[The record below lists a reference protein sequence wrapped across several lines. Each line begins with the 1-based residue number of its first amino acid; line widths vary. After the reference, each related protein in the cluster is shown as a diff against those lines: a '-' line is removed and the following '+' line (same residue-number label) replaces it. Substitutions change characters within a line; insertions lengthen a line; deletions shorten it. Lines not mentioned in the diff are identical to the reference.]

1 RRACAGRGGGWARSA
16 CSSGA
21 RGGACGNGGGRR
33 GGASAAGGGGG
44 GGGRRLSCASGAR
57 ARTRTCPPQTGRTPG
72 RRSLSDAEATGPLR
86 LHKPHGQNFVL
97 RAMANITG
105 SLAVRR
111 RNGENHAYLW
121 VLKRAPGRS

>member
-1 RRACAGRGGGWARSA
+1 MQIVSWSEGGTEEGSD
-16 CSSGA
+16 
-21 RGGACGNGGGRR
+21 
-33 GGASAAGGGGG
+33 GGGGG
-44 GGGRRLSCASGAR
+44 GDGGGRRLSCASGAR

-72 RRSLSDAEATGPLR
+72 RRCLSDAEATGPLR

-111 RNGENHAYLW
+111 RNGENHAYPW
-121 VLKRAPGRS
+121 VSKRAPGRS